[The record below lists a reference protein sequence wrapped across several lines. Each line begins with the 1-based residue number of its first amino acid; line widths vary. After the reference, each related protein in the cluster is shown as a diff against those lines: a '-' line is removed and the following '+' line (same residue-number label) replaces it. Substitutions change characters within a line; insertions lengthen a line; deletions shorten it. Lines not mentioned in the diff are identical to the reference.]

1 MGTRPRAEMSRPRS
15 VRGLTPSTRPPVWH
29 LSQRAWKA
37 PTEKSHIAC
46 VSLENN
52 HSRLYKVPG
61 IRTGVWRLLG
71 KWVRERPKCLVR
83 RCAGPPWA
91 ICPRICLPRT
101 RLPTDTSAT
110 TVDTRAIPQCGPP
123 GVRVCSGHQ
132 ALEHVA
138 HRPHG
143 MAPDSPQVLPR
154 VGSPHIP
161 GVSVSLRWCRLLSG

>member
-52 HSRLYKVPG
+52 HSRLYKVPR

-71 KWVRERPKCLVR
+71 KWVRERTKMPGQAMC
-83 RCAGPPWA
+83 GPP
-91 ICPRICLPRT
+91 LGH
-101 RLPTDTSAT
+101 LPTDMSAT
-110 TVDTRAIPQCGPP
+110 DTPAHRHVCHHGGHPSDSTVWSPRCACLLWPP
-123 GVRVCSGHQ
+123 GAG
-132 ALEHVA
+132 A
-138 HRPHG
+138 HH
-143 MAPDSPQVLPR
+143 SPT
-154 VGSPHIP
+154 S
-161 GVSVSLRWCRLLSG
+161 